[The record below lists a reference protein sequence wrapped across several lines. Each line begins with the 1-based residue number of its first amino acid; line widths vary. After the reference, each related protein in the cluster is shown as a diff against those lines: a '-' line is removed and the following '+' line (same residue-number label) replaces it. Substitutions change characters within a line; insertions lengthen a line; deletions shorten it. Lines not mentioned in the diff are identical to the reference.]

1 MEKNLHMRLHFQ
13 TKQTFAI
20 FQFLQCH
27 GGLFF
32 ILICPYQ
39 LIIAMLDIHRLVT
52 EQKKHNSDT
61 KLIKLQNQTYCFYL
75 FHRTK
80 TLNSNISG

>member
-61 KLIKLQNQTYCFYL
+61 KLIKLQNQTYCFNYFIARKL
-75 FHRTK
+75 
-80 TLNSNISG
+80 